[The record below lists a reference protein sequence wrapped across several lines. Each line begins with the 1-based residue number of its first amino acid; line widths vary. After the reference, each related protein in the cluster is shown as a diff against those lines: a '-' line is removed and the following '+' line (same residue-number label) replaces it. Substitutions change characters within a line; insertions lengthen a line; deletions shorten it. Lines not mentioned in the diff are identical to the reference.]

1 VLQFATVQVRPR
13 DDALDRRGTRRER
26 LVPRRR
32 STDISHTSHV
42 ERPLKIALV
51 SAYDYAF
58 RGGAN
63 EHIRN
68 LAAQFESW
76 GHTVKVIAPYSKPEG
91 ITETNFIPMG
101 KPVPVPAAG
110 SIARVSLSVWLR
122 PRIKKLLRDEAFD
135 IVHLHEPF
143 SGFVPL
149 YMAGHSES
157 VNIATFH
164 SYRGTRLYGIGG
176 NKIAMPYF
184 RRLNGLIAVSK
195 PAHEFIS
202 SHFPGDYS
210 IIPNGIDVDAFA
222 KDVEPFANLQDGMIN
237 LLFVGRLEKRKG
249 LKYMLA
255 AYSRLKWD
263 WPNLRLVVVGPGKP
277 DQDSHS
283 IMSERNLQ
291 DVMFVGGVSEE
302 DKARYYQSAD
312 IYCSPATGR
321 ESFGIVLLEA
331 MAAGKPIVATSIEGY
346 STVVTEGKEGL
357 LVPPKDDEAL
367 ADAISKL
374 LKNPELREQMA
385 ANGRK
390 TVNEYRWEQ
399 VAGRVMDFYRL
410 HLDAAATRAQ
420 VDSGVER

>member
-1 VLQFATVQVRPR
+1 M
-13 DDALDRRGTRRER
+13 
-26 LVPRRR
+26 
-32 STDISHTSHV
+32 

-68 LAAQFESW
+68 LVAQFGNR
-76 GHTVKVIAPYSKPEG
+76 GHMVKIVAPYSKSEG
-91 ITETNFIPMG
+91 IVEPNFIPMG

-122 PRIKKLLRDEAFD
+122 PRIQKLLRDEVFD

-149 YMAGHSES
+149 YMARYSDS

-176 NKIAMPYF
+176 NKLAMPYF
-184 RRLNGLIAVSK
+184 RRLHGLIAVSK
-195 PAHEFIS
+195 PAHNFIS
-202 SHFPGDYS
+202 SHFPGDYR
-210 IIPNGIDVDAFA
+210 IIPNGINVDAFGD
-222 KDVEPFANLQDGMIN
+222 KVVPFPHLKDGMIN
-237 LLFVGRLEKRKG
+237 LLFLARLEKRKG
-249 LKYMLA
+249 LKYMLG
-255 AYSRLKWD
+255 AYSRLKRD
-263 WPNLRLVVVGPGKP
+263 WPNLRLLVVGSGKP
-277 DQDSHS
+277 DQDSYR

-291 DVMFVGGVSEE
+291 DVVFVGDVSEE
-302 DKARYYQSAD
+302 DKAKYYKSAD

-331 MAAGKPIVATSIEGY
+331 MAAGKPVVATSIEGY
-346 STVVTEGKEGL
+346 SSVLTHGQEGF

-367 ADAISKL
+367 ANAIVTL
-374 LKNPELREQMA
+374 LKDPELRHDMA

-390 TVNEYRWEQ
+390 TVDKYRWEQ
-399 VAGRVMDFYRL
+399 VAGQVIDLYRL
-410 HLDAAATRAQ
+410 HLNADATRSQ
-420 VDSGVER
+420 VDSGGDQ